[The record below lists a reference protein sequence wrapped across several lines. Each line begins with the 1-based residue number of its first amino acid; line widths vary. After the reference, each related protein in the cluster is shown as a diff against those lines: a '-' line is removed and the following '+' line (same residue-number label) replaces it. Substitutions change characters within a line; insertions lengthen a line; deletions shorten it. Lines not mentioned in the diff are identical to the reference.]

1 MDGGQASIGVD
12 DVNSDRLQHVESSA
26 SVSSEASSLQPSTK
40 PEDIVTEAPVRDHRS
55 DLLDAI
61 RKGLATTTTTATATT
76 ATAAAAAAN
85 SVQQCSAGSYLVS
98 HISYR
103 NRSIPRSVYP
113 PVLKIQMISN
123 L

>member
-61 RKGLATTTTTATATT
+61 RKGLATTTATATT

-103 NRSIPRSVYP
+103 NRSIPKSVYP